1 MRKRIAIL
9 LVLALVLA
17 LSGCKSSDYKQAVTA
32 MDAGNYQEALTAL
45 DALGDYKDAADLAVK
60 CRYAI
65 AEDNFDKGEYE
76 TALTQFTDLGDYRDS
91 GKYVTKCNYALAVKA
106 FEDKDYTKAQDLFTG
121 LADYQDSESY
131 LEKTENAL
139 LLQAVA
145 GTWQR
150 GTIDLFESLVD
161 SMDLFETPL
170 DKVTDGLTMP
180 QANATLTLTITE
192 DGEYGVECTIER
204 SENFDDEFKALMM
217 NYLKLVIQASLSAE
231 GYTLEDLYAELGTDD
246 WDEVM
251 ASMFGTDSDDFW
263 TMVQNEMKDAF
274 DQLETEAF
282 DHGTVEFEDGNLLL
296 GSKTITYH
304 SDTDTLTEDNPDL
317 VEAYSQDSVTYTRQ

>member
-1 MRKRIAIL
+1 MKKRIAIL
-9 LVLALVLA
+9 LVLALLLA
-17 LSGCKSSDYKQAVTA
+17 LSGCKSLDYKQAVTA

-121 LADYQDSESY
+121 LADYQDSKDY

-139 LLQAVA
+139 LLQAVS
-145 GTWQR
+145 GTWKS
-150 GTIDLFESLVD
+150 GTFDLFAYLVD
-161 SMDLFETPL
+161 SMGLMENAWNT
-170 DKVTDGLTMP
+170 VTSDGTLP
-180 QANATLTLTITE
+180 QANASFTVTIDE
-192 DGEYGVECTIER
+192 NGEYGVECTIER
-204 SENFDDEFKALMM
+204 SENFSDAFKDLMIRYM
-217 NYLKLVIQASLSAE
+217 KEAISTNLADQ
-231 GYTLEDLYAELGTDD
+231 GYTLDDLYAELGTED

-251 ASMFGTDSDDFW
+251 NGLYGVNMDEFLKNQVGL
-263 TMVQNEMKDAF
+263 EDAL
-274 DQLETEAF
+274 DALETAGF
-282 DHGTVEFEDGNLLL
+282 DHGTVEFEDGKLVL
-296 GSKTITYH
+296 GENTLSYDAEK
-304 SDTDTLTEDNPDL
+304 DTLTDEDTDQADL
-317 VEAYSQDSVTYTRQ
+317 FGQDSVTYTRQ

>member
-1 MRKRIAIL
+1 MKKRIAIL

-91 GKYVTKCNYALAVKA
+91 GKYVTKCNYAMAVKA

-139 LLQAVA
+139 LLQAVS
-145 GTWQR
+145 GTWKS
-150 GTIDLFESLVD
+150 GSFDLFTYLVD
-161 SMDLFETPL
+161 SMGLMENAWNT
-170 DKVTDGLTMP
+170 VTSDGTLP
-180 QANATLTLTITE
+180 QANASFTVTIDE
-192 DGEYGVECTIER
+192 NGEYGVECTIER
-204 SENFDDEFKALMM
+204 SENFSDAFKDLMIRYM
-217 NYLKLVIQASLSAE
+217 KEAISTNLADQ
-231 GYTLEDLYAELGTDD
+231 GYTLDDLYAELGTED

-251 ASMFGTDSDDFW
+251 NGLYGVNMDEFLKNQVG
-263 TMVQNEMKDAF
+263 MEDAL
-274 DQLETEAF
+274 DAIETAGF
-282 DHGTVEFEDGNLLL
+282 DHGTVEFEDGKLVL
-296 GSKTITYH
+296 GENTLSYDAEK
-304 SDTDTLTEDNPDL
+304 DTLTDEDTDQADL
-317 VEAYSQDSVTYTRQ
+317 FGQDSVTYTRQ

>member
-139 LLQAVA
+139 LLQAVS
-145 GTWQR
+145 GTWKS
-150 GTIDLFESLVD
+150 GSFDLFTYLVD
-161 SMDLFETPL
+161 SMGLMENAWNT
-170 DKVTDGLTMP
+170 VTSDGTLP
-180 QANATLTLTITE
+180 QANASFTVTIDE
-192 DGEYGVECTIER
+192 NGEYGVECTIER
-204 SENFDDEFKALMM
+204 SENFGDAFKDLMIRYM
-217 NYLKLVIQASLSAE
+217 KEAISTNLAAQ
-231 GYTLEDLYAELGTDD
+231 GYTLDDLYAELGTED

-251 ASMFGTDSDDFW
+251 NGLYGVNMDEFLKNQVG
-263 TMVQNEMKDAF
+263 MEDAL
-274 DQLETEAF
+274 DAIETAAF
-282 DHGTVEFEDGNLLL
+282 DHGTVEFEDGKLVL
-296 GSKTITYH
+296 GESTLSYDAEK
-304 SDTDTLTEDNPDL
+304 DTLTDEDTDQADL
-317 VEAYSQDSVTYTRQ
+317 FGQDSVTYTRQ

>member
-1 MRKRIAIL
+1 MKKRIAIL
-9 LVLALVLA
+9 LVLALLLA
-17 LSGCKSSDYKQAVTA
+17 LSGCKSLDYKQAVTA

-121 LADYQDSESY
+121 LADYQDSKDY

-139 LLQAVA
+139 LLQAVS
-145 GTWQR
+145 GTWKS
-150 GTIDLFESLVD
+150 GTFDLFTYLVD
-161 SMDLFETPL
+161 SMGLMENAWNT
-170 DKVTDGLTMP
+170 VTSDGTLP
-180 QANATLTLTITE
+180 QANASFTVTIDE
-192 DGEYGVECTIER
+192 NGEYGVECTIER
-204 SENFDDEFKALMM
+204 SENFGDAFKDLMIRYM
-217 NYLKLVIQASLSAE
+217 KEAISTNLADQ
-231 GYTLEDLYAELGTDD
+231 GYTLDDLYAELGTED

-251 ASMFGTDSDDFW
+251 NGLYGVNMDEFLKNQVG
-263 TMVQNEMKDAF
+263 MEDAL
-274 DQLETEAF
+274 DAIETAGF
-282 DHGTVEFEDGNLLL
+282 DHGTVEFEDGKLVL
-296 GSKTITYH
+296 GENTLSYDAEK
-304 SDTDTLTEDNPDL
+304 DTLTDEDTDQADL
-317 VEAYSQDSVTYTRQ
+317 FGQDSVTYTRQ

>member
-1 MRKRIAIL
+1 MKKRIAIL

-91 GKYVTKCNYALAVKA
+91 GKYVTKCNYAMAVKA
-106 FEDKDYTKAQDLFTG
+106 FEDEDYTKAQDLFTG
-121 LADYQDSESY
+121 LADYQDSKDY

-139 LLQAVA
+139 LLQAVS
-145 GTWQR
+145 GTWKS
-150 GTIDLFESLVD
+150 GTFDLFTYLVD
-161 SMDLFETPL
+161 SMGLMENAWNT
-170 DKVTDGLTMP
+170 VTSDGTLP
-180 QANATLTLTITE
+180 QANASFTVTIDE
-192 DGEYGVECTIER
+192 NGEYGVECTIER
-204 SENFDDEFKALMM
+204 SENFGDAFKDLMIRYM
-217 NYLKLVIQASLSAE
+217 KEAISTNLADQ
-231 GYTLEDLYAELGTDD
+231 GYTLDDLYAELGTED

-251 ASMFGTDSDDFW
+251 NGLYGVNMDEFLKNQVG
-263 TMVQNEMKDAF
+263 MEDAL
-274 DQLETEAF
+274 DAIETAGF
-282 DHGTVEFEDGNLLL
+282 DHGTVEFEDGKLVL
-296 GSKTITYH
+296 GENTLSYDAEK
-304 SDTDTLTEDNPDL
+304 DTLTDEDTDQADL
-317 VEAYSQDSVTYTRQ
+317 FGQDSVTYTRQ

>member
-1 MRKRIAIL
+1 MKKRIAIL

-121 LADYQDSESY
+121 LADYQDSKDY

-139 LLQAVA
+139 LLQAVS
-145 GTWQR
+145 GTWKS
-150 GTIDLFESLVD
+150 GTFDLFGYLVD
-161 SMDLFETPL
+161 SMGLMEDAWNT
-170 DKVTDGLTMP
+170 VTSDGTLP
-180 QANATLTLTITE
+180 QANASFTVTIDE
-192 DGEYGVECTIER
+192 NGEYGVECTIER
-204 SENFDDEFKALMM
+204 SENFGDAFKDLMIRYM
-217 NYLKLVIQASLSAE
+217 KEAISTNLAAQ
-231 GYTLEDLYAELGTDD
+231 GYTLDDLYTELGTED

-251 ASMFGTDSDDFW
+251 NGLYGVNMDEFLKNQVG
-263 TMVQNEMKDAF
+263 MEDAL
-274 DQLETEAF
+274 DAIETAGF
-282 DHGTVEFEDGNLLL
+282 DHGTVEFEDGKLVL
-296 GSKTITYH
+296 GENTLSYDAEK
-304 SDTDTLTEDNPDL
+304 DTLTDEDTDQADL
-317 VEAYSQDSVTYTRQ
+317 FGQDSVTYTRQ

>member
-1 MRKRIAIL
+1 MKKRIAIL
-9 LVLALVLA
+9 LVLALLLA

-121 LADYQDSESY
+121 LADYQDSKDY

-139 LLQAVA
+139 LLQAVS
-145 GTWQR
+145 GTWKS
-150 GTIDLFESLVD
+150 GTFDLFTYLVD
-161 SMDLFETPL
+161 SMGLMEDAWNT
-170 DKVTDGLTMP
+170 VTSDGTLP
-180 QANATLTLTITE
+180 QANASFTVTIDE
-192 DGEYGVECTIER
+192 NGEYGVECTIER
-204 SENFDDEFKALMM
+204 SENFGDAFKNLMIRYM
-217 NYLKLVIQASLSAE
+217 KEAISTNLADQ
-231 GYTLEDLYAELGTDD
+231 GYTLDDLYAELGTED

-251 ASMFGTDSDDFW
+251 NGLYGVNMDEFLKNQVG
-263 TMVQNEMKDAF
+263 MEDAL
-274 DQLETEAF
+274 DAIETAGF
-282 DHGTVEFEDGNLLL
+282 DHGTVEFEDGKLVL
-296 GSKTITYH
+296 GENTLSYDAEK
-304 SDTDTLTEDNPDL
+304 DTLTDEDTDQADL
-317 VEAYSQDSVTYTRQ
+317 FGQDSVTYTRQ

>member
-45 DALGDYKDAADLAVK
+45 DALGGYKDAADLAVK

-121 LADYQDSESY
+121 LADYQDSKDY

-139 LLQAVA
+139 LLQAVS
-145 GTWQR
+145 GTWKS
-150 GTIDLFESLVD
+150 GTFDLFTYLVD
-161 SMDLFETPL
+161 SMGLMENAWNT
-170 DKVTDGLTMP
+170 VTSDGTLP
-180 QANATLTLTITE
+180 QANASFTVTIDE
-192 DGEYGVECTIER
+192 NGEYGVECTIER
-204 SENFDDEFKALMM
+204 SENFSDAFKDLMIRYM
-217 NYLKLVIQASLSAE
+217 KEAISTNLADQ
-231 GYTLEDLYAELGTDD
+231 GYTLDDLYAELGTED

-251 ASMFGTDSDDFW
+251 NGLYGVNMDEFLKNQVG
-263 TMVQNEMKDAF
+263 MEDAL
-274 DQLETEAF
+274 DAIETAGF
-282 DHGTVEFEDGNLLL
+282 DHGTVEFEDGKLVL
-296 GSKTITYH
+296 GENTLSYDAEK
-304 SDTDTLTEDNPDL
+304 DTLTDEDTDQADL
-317 VEAYSQDSVTYTRQ
+317 FGQDSVTYTRQ

>member
-139 LLQAVA
+139 LLQAVS
-145 GTWQR
+145 GTWKS
-150 GTIDLFESLVD
+150 GTFDLFGYLVD
-161 SMDLFETPL
+161 SMGLMEDAWNT
-170 DKVTDGLTMP
+170 VTSDGTLP
-180 QANATLTLTITE
+180 QANASFTVTIDE
-192 DGEYGVECTIER
+192 NGEYGVECTIER
-204 SENFDDEFKALMM
+204 SENFGDAFKDLMIRYM
-217 NYLKLVIQASLSAE
+217 KEAISTNLADQ
-231 GYTLEDLYAELGTDD
+231 GYTLDDLYAELGTED

-251 ASMFGTDSDDFW
+251 NGLYGVNMDEFLKNQVG
-263 TMVQNEMKDAF
+263 MEDAL
-274 DQLETEAF
+274 DAIETAGF
-282 DHGTVEFEDGNLLL
+282 DHGTVEFEDGKLVL
-296 GSKTITYH
+296 GENTLSYDAEK
-304 SDTDTLTEDNPDL
+304 DTLTDEDTDQADL
-317 VEAYSQDSVTYTRQ
+317 FGQDSVTYTRQ

>member
-121 LADYQDSESY
+121 LADYQDSKDY

-139 LLQAVA
+139 LLQAVS
-145 GTWQR
+145 GTWKS
-150 GTIDLFESLVD
+150 GSFDLFTYLVD
-161 SMDLFETPL
+161 SMGLMENAWNT
-170 DKVTDGLTMP
+170 VTSDGTLP
-180 QANATLTLTITE
+180 QANASFTVTIDE
-192 DGEYGVECTIER
+192 NGEYGVECTIER
-204 SENFDDEFKALMM
+204 SENFGDAFKDMM
-217 NYLKLVIQASLSAE
+217 IRYMKEAISTNLADQ
-231 GYTLEDLYAELGTDD
+231 GYTLDDLYAELGTED

-251 ASMFGTDSDDFW
+251 NGLYGMNMDEFLKNQVG
-263 TMVQNEMKDAF
+263 MEDAL
-274 DQLETEAF
+274 DAIETAAF
-282 DHGTVEFEDGNLLL
+282 DHGTVEFEDGKLVL
-296 GSKTITYH
+296 GENTLSYDAEK
-304 SDTDTLTEDNPDL
+304 DTLTDEDTDQADL
-317 VEAYSQDSVTYTRQ
+317 FGQDSVTYTRQ

>member
-1 MRKRIAIL
+1 MKRRIAIL

-45 DALGDYKDAADLAVK
+45 EALGDYKDASDLAVK

-106 FEDKDYTKAQDLFTG
+106 FEDEDYTKAKDLFTD
-121 LADYQDSESY
+121 LADYQDSKDY

-139 LLQAVA
+139 LLKSVS
-145 GTWQR
+145 GTWKS
-150 GTIDLFESLVD
+150 GTFDLFTYLVD
-161 SMDLFETPL
+161 SMGLMEDAWKNVTSGETLPRA
-170 DKVTDGLTMP
+170 DASFTVTIDE
-180 QANATLTLTITE
+180 N
-192 DGEYGVECTIER
+192 GEYGVECTIER
-204 SENFDDEFKALMM
+204 SENFSAVFKDLMVR
-217 NYLKLVIQASLSAE
+217 YLKEAISTNLAAQ
-231 GYTLEDLYAELGTDD
+231 GYTLDDLYAELGTED

-251 ASMFGTDSDDFW
+251 NGLYGMDMDGFLKNQVG
-263 TMVQNEMKDAF
+263 MEDAL
-274 DQLETEAF
+274 DAIETAAF
-282 DHGTVEFEDGNLLL
+282 DHGTVEFEDGKLVL
-296 GSKTITYH
+296 GENTMTY
-304 SDTDTLTEDNPDL
+304 DAEKDTLTDEDTDQADL
-317 VEAYSQDSVTYTRQ
+317 FGQDSVTYTRQ

>member
-1 MRKRIAIL
+1 MKKRIAIL

-32 MDAGNYQEALTAL
+32 MDAGNYQEALTVL

-91 GKYVTKCNYALAVKA
+91 GKYVTKCNYAMAVKA
-106 FEDKDYTKAQDLFTG
+106 FEDEDYTKAQDLFTG

-145 GTWQR
+145 GTWKS
-150 GTIDLFESLVD
+150 GNFDLFPYLVD
-161 SMDLFETPL
+161 SMGLMEDAW
-170 DKVTDGLTMP
+170 KNVASSVTLP
-180 QANATLTLTITE
+180 QANAVFTLTIDE
-192 DGEYGVECTIER
+192 NGEYGVECTIER
-204 SENFDDEFKALMM
+204 SENFSEVFKDMM
-217 NYLKLVIQASLSAE
+217 VRYMKEAVSTNLAAQ
-231 GYTLEDLYAELGTDD
+231 GYTLDDLYAELGTED

-251 ASMFGTDSDDFW
+251 NGLYGVNMDEFLKNQVG
-263 TMVQNEMKDAF
+263 MEDAL
-274 DQLETEAF
+274 DAIETAGF
-282 DHGTVEFEDGNLLL
+282 DHGTVEFEDGKLVL
-296 GSKTITYH
+296 GENTLSYDAEK
-304 SDTDTLTEDNPDL
+304 DTLTDEDTDQADL
-317 VEAYSQDSVTYTRQ
+317 FGQDSVTYTRQ

>member
-17 LSGCKSSDYKQAVTA
+17 LSGCKSLDYKQAVTA

-91 GKYVTKCNYALAVKA
+91 GKYVTKCNYAMAVKA
-106 FEDKDYTKAQDLFTG
+106 FEDEDYTKAQDLFTG
-121 LADYQDSESY
+121 LADYQDSKDY

-139 LLQAVA
+139 LLQAVS
-145 GTWQR
+145 GTWKS
-150 GTIDLFESLVD
+150 GTFDLFGYLVD
-161 SMDLFETPL
+161 SMGLMEDAWNT
-170 DKVTDGLTMP
+170 VTSDGTLP
-180 QANATLTLTITE
+180 QANASFTVTIDE
-192 DGEYGVECTIER
+192 NGEYGVECTIER
-204 SENFDDEFKALMM
+204 SENFGDAFKDLMIRYM
-217 NYLKLVIQASLSAE
+217 KEAISTNLADQ
-231 GYTLEDLYAELGTDD
+231 GYTLDDLYAELGTED

-251 ASMFGTDSDDFW
+251 NGLYGVNMDEFLKNQVG
-263 TMVQNEMKDAF
+263 MEDAL
-274 DQLETEAF
+274 DAIETAGF
-282 DHGTVEFEDGNLLL
+282 DHGTVEFEDGKLVL
-296 GSKTITYH
+296 GENTLSYDAEK
-304 SDTDTLTEDNPDL
+304 DTLTDEDTDQADL
-317 VEAYSQDSVTYTRQ
+317 FGQDSVTYTRQ

>member
-9 LVLALVLA
+9 LVLALGLA
-17 LSGCKSSDYKQAVTA
+17 LRGCKSSDYKQAVTA

-106 FEDKDYTKAQDLFTG
+106 FEDEDYTKAQDLFTG

-139 LLQAVA
+139 LLQAVS
-145 GTWQR
+145 GTWQS
-150 GTIDLFESLVD
+150 GTFDLFGYLVD
-161 SMDLFETPL
+161 SMGLMEDAWNT
-170 DKVTDGLTMP
+170 VTSDGTLP
-180 QANATLTLTITE
+180 QANASFTVTIDE
-192 DGEYGVECTIER
+192 NGEYGVECTIER
-204 SENFDDEFKALMM
+204 SENFGDAFKDLMIRYM
-217 NYLKLVIQASLSAE
+217 KEAISTNLADQ
-231 GYTLEDLYAELGTDD
+231 GYTLDDLYAELGTED

-251 ASMFGTDSDDFW
+251 NGLYGVNMDEFLKNQVG
-263 TMVQNEMKDAF
+263 MEDAL
-274 DQLETEAF
+274 DAIETAGF
-282 DHGTVEFEDGNLLL
+282 DHGTVEFEDGKLVL
-296 GSKTITYH
+296 GENTLSYDAEK
-304 SDTDTLTEDNPDL
+304 DTLTDEDTDQADL
-317 VEAYSQDSVTYTRQ
+317 FGQDSVTYTRQ

>member
-106 FEDKDYTKAQDLFTG
+106 FEDEDYTKAQDLFTG
-121 LADYQDSESY
+121 LADYQDSKDY

-139 LLQAVA
+139 LLQAVS
-145 GTWQR
+145 GTWKS
-150 GTIDLFESLVD
+150 GSFDLFTYLVD
-161 SMDLFETPL
+161 SMGLMENAWNT
-170 DKVTDGLTMP
+170 VTSDGTLP
-180 QANATLTLTITE
+180 QANASFTVTIDE
-192 DGEYGVECTIER
+192 NGEYGVECTIER
-204 SENFDDEFKALMM
+204 SENFSDAFKDLMIRYM
-217 NYLKLVIQASLSAE
+217 KEAISTNLADQ
-231 GYTLEDLYAELGTDD
+231 GYTLDDLYAELGTED

-251 ASMFGTDSDDFW
+251 NGLYGVNMDEFLKNQVG
-263 TMVQNEMKDAF
+263 MEDAL
-274 DQLETEAF
+274 DAIETAAF
-282 DHGTVEFEDGNLLL
+282 DHGTVEFEDGKLVL
-296 GSKTITYH
+296 GENTLSYDAEK
-304 SDTDTLTEDNPDL
+304 DTLTDEDTDQADL
-317 VEAYSQDSVTYTRQ
+317 FGQDSVTYTRQ

>member
-1 MRKRIAIL
+1 MKKRIAIL

-145 GTWQR
+145 GTWKS
-150 GTIDLFESLVD
+150 GNFDLFPYLVD
-161 SMDLFETPL
+161 SMGLMENAWNT
-170 DKVTDGLTMP
+170 VTSDGTLP
-180 QANATLTLTITE
+180 QANAVFTLTIDE
-192 DGEYGVECTIER
+192 NGEYGVECTIGR
-204 SENFDDEFKALMM
+204 SENFSEVFKDMM
-217 NYLKLVIQASLSAE
+217 VRYMKEAVSTNLAAQ
-231 GYTLEDLYAELGTDD
+231 GYTLDDLYAELGTED
-246 WDEVM
+246 WDEVINSLYGM
-251 ASMFGTDSDDFW
+251 DMDEFLKNQVG
-263 TMVQNEMKDAF
+263 MEDAL
-274 DQLETEAF
+274 DAIETAGF
-282 DHGTVEFEDGNLLL
+282 AHGTVKFEDGKLVLDE
-296 GSKTITYH
+296 KTMTY
-304 SDTDTLTEDNPDL
+304 DAEKDTLTEDNPDL
-317 VEAYSQDSVTYTRQ
+317 VEAYSEDSVTYTRQ

>member
-91 GKYVTKCNYALAVKA
+91 GKYVTKCNYAMAVKA
-106 FEDKDYTKAQDLFTG
+106 FEDEDYTKAQDLFTG
-121 LADYQDSESY
+121 LADYQDSKDY

-139 LLQAVA
+139 LLQAVS
-145 GTWQR
+145 GTWQS
-150 GTIDLFESLVD
+150 GTFDLFGYLVD
-161 SMDLFETPL
+161 SMGLMEDAWNT
-170 DKVTDGLTMP
+170 VTSDGTLP
-180 QANATLTLTITE
+180 QANASFTVTIDE
-192 DGEYGVECTIER
+192 NGEYGVECTIER
-204 SENFDDEFKALMM
+204 SENFGDAFKDLMIRYM
-217 NYLKLVIQASLSAE
+217 KEAISTNLADQ
-231 GYTLEDLYAELGTDD
+231 GYTLDDLYAELGTED

-251 ASMFGTDSDDFW
+251 NGLYGVNMDEFLKNQVG
-263 TMVQNEMKDAF
+263 MEDAL
-274 DQLETEAF
+274 DAIETAGF
-282 DHGTVEFEDGNLLL
+282 DHGTVEFEDDKLVL
-296 GSKTITYH
+296 GENTLSYDAEK
-304 SDTDTLTEDNPDL
+304 DTLTDEDTDQADL
-317 VEAYSQDSVTYTRQ
+317 FGQDSVTYTRQ

>member
-1 MRKRIAIL
+1 MKKRIAIL
-9 LVLALVLA
+9 LVLALLLA
-17 LSGCKSSDYKQAVTA
+17 LSGCKSLDYKQAVTA

-121 LADYQDSESY
+121 LADYQDSKDY

-139 LLQAVA
+139 LLQAVS
-145 GTWQR
+145 GTWKS
-150 GTIDLFESLVD
+150 GTFDLFPYLVD
-161 SMDLFETPL
+161 SMGLMENAWNT
-170 DKVTDGLTMP
+170 VTSDGTLP
-180 QANATLTLTITE
+180 QANASFTVTIDE
-192 DGEYGVECTIER
+192 NGEYGVECTIER
-204 SENFDDEFKALMM
+204 SENFGDAFKDLMIRYM
-217 NYLKLVIQASLSAE
+217 KEAISTNLADQ
-231 GYTLEDLYAELGTDD
+231 GYTLDDLYAELGTED

-251 ASMFGTDSDDFW
+251 NGLYGVNMDEFLKNQVG
-263 TMVQNEMKDAF
+263 MEDAL
-274 DQLETEAF
+274 DAIETAGF
-282 DHGTVEFEDGNLLL
+282 DHGTVEFEDGKLVL
-296 GSKTITYH
+296 GENTLSYDAEK
-304 SDTDTLTEDNPDL
+304 DTLTDEDTDQADL
-317 VEAYSQDSVTYTRQ
+317 FGQDSVTYTRQ

>member
-106 FEDKDYTKAQDLFTG
+106 FEDKDYTKAQNLFTG
-121 LADYQDSESY
+121 LADYQDSKNY

-139 LLQAVA
+139 LLQAVS
-145 GTWQR
+145 GTWKS
-150 GTIDLFESLVD
+150 GSFDLFTYLVD
-161 SMDLFETPL
+161 SMGLMENAWNT
-170 DKVTDGLTMP
+170 VTSDGTLP
-180 QANATLTLTITE
+180 QANASFTVTIDE
-192 DGEYGVECTIER
+192 NGEYGVECTIER
-204 SENFDDEFKALMM
+204 SENFGDAFKDLMIRYM
-217 NYLKLVIQASLSAE
+217 KEAISTNLAAQ
-231 GYTLEDLYAELGTDD
+231 GYTLEDLYAELGTED

-251 ASMFGTDSDDFW
+251 NGLYGVNMDELLKNQVG
-263 TMVQNEMKDAF
+263 MEDAL
-274 DQLETEAF
+274 DAIETAAF
-282 DHGTVEFEDGNLLL
+282 DHGTVEFEDGKLVL
-296 GSKTITYH
+296 GENTLSYDAEK
-304 SDTDTLTEDNPDL
+304 DTLTDEDTDQADL
-317 VEAYSQDSVTYTRQ
+317 FGQDSVTYTRQ

>member
-1 MRKRIAIL
+1 MKKRIAIL
-9 LVLALVLA
+9 LVLALLLA
-17 LSGCKSSDYKQAVTA
+17 LSGCKSLDYKQAVTA

-121 LADYQDSESY
+121 LADYQDSKDY

-139 LLQAVA
+139 LLQAVS
-145 GTWQR
+145 GTWKS
-150 GTIDLFESLVD
+150 GTFDLFAYLVD
-161 SMDLFETPL
+161 SMGLMENAWNT
-170 DKVTDGLTMP
+170 VTSDGTLP
-180 QANATLTLTITE
+180 QANASFTVTIDE
-192 DGEYGVECTIER
+192 NGEYGVECTIER
-204 SENFDDEFKALMM
+204 SENFSDAFKDLMIRYM
-217 NYLKLVIQASLSAE
+217 KEAISTNLADQ
-231 GYTLEDLYAELGTDD
+231 GYTLDDLYAELGTED

-251 ASMFGTDSDDFW
+251 NGLYGVNMDEFLKNQVGL
-263 TMVQNEMKDAF
+263 EDAL
-274 DQLETEAF
+274 DAIETAGF
-282 DHGTVEFEDGNLLL
+282 DHGTVEFEDGKLVL
-296 GSKTITYH
+296 GENTLSYDAEK
-304 SDTDTLTEDNPDL
+304 DTLTDEDTDQADL
-317 VEAYSQDSVTYTRQ
+317 FGQDSVTYTRQ

>member
-91 GKYVTKCNYALAVKA
+91 GKYVTKCNYAMAVKA
-106 FEDKDYTKAQDLFTG
+106 FEDEDYTKAQDLFTG

-139 LLQAVA
+139 LLQAVS
-145 GTWQR
+145 GTWKS
-150 GTIDLFESLVD
+150 GTFDLFGYLVD
-161 SMDLFETPL
+161 SMGLMEDAWNT
-170 DKVTDGLTMP
+170 VTSDGTLP
-180 QANATLTLTITE
+180 QANASFTVTIDE
-192 DGEYGVECTIER
+192 NGEYGVECTIER
-204 SENFDDEFKALMM
+204 SENFGDAFKDLMIRYM
-217 NYLKLVIQASLSAE
+217 KEAISTNLADQ
-231 GYTLEDLYAELGTDD
+231 GYTLDDLYAELGTED

-251 ASMFGTDSDDFW
+251 NGLYGVNMDEFLKNQVG
-263 TMVQNEMKDAF
+263 MEDAL
-274 DQLETEAF
+274 DAIETAGF
-282 DHGTVEFEDGNLLL
+282 DHGTVEFEDGKLVL
-296 GSKTITYH
+296 GENTLSYDAEK
-304 SDTDTLTEDNPDL
+304 DTLTDEDTDQADL
-317 VEAYSQDSVTYTRQ
+317 FGQDSVTYTRQ

>member
-1 MRKRIAIL
+1 MKKRIAIL

-17 LSGCKSSDYKQAVTA
+17 LSGCKSLDYKQAVTA

-139 LLQAVA
+139 LLQAVS
-145 GTWQR
+145 GTWKS
-150 GTIDLFESLVD
+150 GTFDLFGYLVD
-161 SMDLFETPL
+161 SMGLMEDAWNT
-170 DKVTDGLTMP
+170 VTSDGTLP
-180 QANATLTLTITE
+180 QANASFTVTIDE
-192 DGEYGVECTIER
+192 NGEYGVECTIER
-204 SENFDDEFKALMM
+204 SENFGDAFKDLMIRYM
-217 NYLKLVIQASLSAE
+217 KEAISTNLADQ
-231 GYTLEDLYAELGTDD
+231 GYTLDDLYAELGTED

-251 ASMFGTDSDDFW
+251 NGLYGVNMDEFLKNQVG
-263 TMVQNEMKDAF
+263 MEDAL
-274 DQLETEAF
+274 DAIETAGF
-282 DHGTVEFEDGNLLL
+282 DHGTVEFEDGKLVL
-296 GSKTITYH
+296 GENTLSYDAEK
-304 SDTDTLTEDNPDL
+304 DTLTDEDTDQADL
-317 VEAYSQDSVTYTRQ
+317 FGQDSVTYTRQ

>member
-17 LSGCKSSDYKQAVTA
+17 LSGCKSLDYKQAVTA

-91 GKYVTKCNYALAVKA
+91 GKYVTKCNYAMAVKA
-106 FEDKDYTKAQDLFTG
+106 FEDEDYTKAQDLFTG
-121 LADYQDSESY
+121 LADYQDSKDY

-139 LLQAVA
+139 LLQAVS
-145 GTWQR
+145 GTWKS
-150 GTIDLFESLVD
+150 GTFDLFTYLVD
-161 SMDLFETPL
+161 SMGLMEDAWNT
-170 DKVTDGLTMP
+170 VTSDGTLP
-180 QANATLTLTITE
+180 QANASFTVTIDE
-192 DGEYGVECTIER
+192 NGEYGVECTIER
-204 SENFDDEFKALMM
+204 SENFGDAFKNLMIRYM
-217 NYLKLVIQASLSAE
+217 KEAISTNLADQ
-231 GYTLEDLYAELGTDD
+231 GYTLDDLYAELGTED

-251 ASMFGTDSDDFW
+251 NGLYGVNMDEFLKNQVG
-263 TMVQNEMKDAF
+263 MEDAL
-274 DQLETEAF
+274 DAIETAGF
-282 DHGTVEFEDGNLLL
+282 DHGTVEFEDGKLVL
-296 GSKTITYH
+296 GENTLSYDAEK
-304 SDTDTLTEDNPDL
+304 DTLTDEDTDQADL
-317 VEAYSQDSVTYTRQ
+317 FGQDSVTYTRQ

>member
-121 LADYQDSESY
+121 LADYQDSENY

-139 LLQAVA
+139 LLQAVS
-145 GTWQR
+145 GTWQS
-150 GTIDLFESLVD
+150 GTFDLFGYPVD
-161 SMDLFETPL
+161 SMGLMENAWNT
-170 DKVTDGLTMP
+170 VTSDGTLP
-180 QANATLTLTITE
+180 QANASFTVTIDE
-192 DGEYGVECTIER
+192 NGEYGVECTIER
-204 SENFDDEFKALMM
+204 SENFSDAFKDLMIRYM
-217 NYLKLVIQASLSAE
+217 KEAISTNLADQ
-231 GYTLEDLYAELGTDD
+231 GYTLDDLYAELGTED

-251 ASMFGTDSDDFW
+251 NGLYGVNMDEFLKNQVG
-263 TMVQNEMKDAF
+263 MEDAL
-274 DQLETEAF
+274 DAIETAGF
-282 DHGTVEFEDGNLLL
+282 DHGTVEFEDGKLVL
-296 GSKTITYH
+296 GENTLSYDAEK
-304 SDTDTLTEDNPDL
+304 DTLTDEDTDQADL
-317 VEAYSQDSVTYTRQ
+317 FGQDSVTYTRQ

>member
-1 MRKRIAIL
+1 MKKRIAIL

-17 LSGCKSSDYKQAVTA
+17 LSGCKSLDYKQAVTA

-91 GKYVTKCNYALAVKA
+91 GKYVTKCNYAMAVKA
-106 FEDKDYTKAQDLFTG
+106 FEDEDYTKAQDLFTG

-139 LLQAVA
+139 LLQAVS
-145 GTWQR
+145 GTWQS
-150 GTIDLFESLVD
+150 GTFDLFGYLVD
-161 SMDLFETPL
+161 SMGLMENAWNT
-170 DKVTDGLTMP
+170 VTSDGTLP
-180 QANATLTLTITE
+180 QANASFTVTIDE
-192 DGEYGVECTIER
+192 NGEYGVECTIER
-204 SENFDDEFKALMM
+204 SENFGDAFKDLMIRYM
-217 NYLKLVIQASLSAE
+217 KEAISTNLADQ
-231 GYTLEDLYAELGTDD
+231 GYTLDDLYAELGTED

-251 ASMFGTDSDDFW
+251 NGLYGVNMDEFLKNQVG
-263 TMVQNEMKDAF
+263 MEDAL
-274 DQLETEAF
+274 DAIETAGF
-282 DHGTVEFEDGNLLL
+282 DHGTVEFEDGKLVL
-296 GSKTITYH
+296 GENTLSYDAEK
-304 SDTDTLTEDNPDL
+304 DTLTDEDTDQADL
-317 VEAYSQDSVTYTRQ
+317 FGQDSVTYTRQ

>member
-1 MRKRIAIL
+1 MKKRIAIL

-121 LADYQDSESY
+121 LADYQDSKDY

-139 LLQAVA
+139 LLQAVS
-145 GTWQR
+145 GTWKS
-150 GTIDLFESLVD
+150 GTFDLFGYLVD
-161 SMDLFETPL
+161 SMGLMEDAWNT
-170 DKVTDGLTMP
+170 VTSDGTLP
-180 QANATLTLTITE
+180 QANASFTVTIDE
-192 DGEYGVECTIER
+192 NGEYGVECTIER
-204 SENFDDEFKALMM
+204 SDNFGDAFKDLMIRYM
-217 NYLKLVIQASLSAE
+217 KEAISTNLADQ
-231 GYTLEDLYAELGTDD
+231 GYTLDDLYAELGTED

-251 ASMFGTDSDDFW
+251 NGLYGVNMDEFLKNQVG
-263 TMVQNEMKDAF
+263 MEDAL
-274 DQLETEAF
+274 DAIETAGF
-282 DHGTVEFEDGNLLL
+282 DHGTVEFEDGKLVL
-296 GSKTITYH
+296 GENTLSYDAEK
-304 SDTDTLTEDNPDL
+304 DTLTDEDTDQADL
-317 VEAYSQDSVTYTRQ
+317 FGQDSVTYTRQ

>member
-1 MRKRIAIL
+1 MKKRIAIL

-17 LSGCKSSDYKQAVTA
+17 LSGCKSLDYKQAVTA

-121 LADYQDSESY
+121 LADYQDSKDY

-139 LLQAVA
+139 LLQAVS
-145 GTWQR
+145 GTWQS
-150 GTIDLFESLVD
+150 GTFDLFGYLVD
-161 SMDLFETPL
+161 SMGLMENAWNT
-170 DKVTDGLTMP
+170 VTSDGTLP
-180 QANATLTLTITE
+180 QANASFTVTIDE
-192 DGEYGVECTIER
+192 NGEYGVECTIER
-204 SENFDDEFKALMM
+204 SENFGDAFKDLMIRYM
-217 NYLKLVIQASLSAE
+217 KEAISTNLADQ
-231 GYTLEDLYAELGTDD
+231 GYTLDDLYAELGTED

-251 ASMFGTDSDDFW
+251 NGLYGVNMDEFLKNQVG
-263 TMVQNEMKDAF
+263 MEDAL
-274 DQLETEAF
+274 DAIETAGF
-282 DHGTVEFEDGNLLL
+282 DHGTVEFEDGKLVL
-296 GSKTITYH
+296 GENTLSYDAEK
-304 SDTDTLTEDNPDL
+304 DTLTDEDTDQ
-317 VEAYSQDSVTYTRQ
+317 ADMFGQDSVTYTRQ

>member
-1 MRKRIAIL
+1 MKKRIAIL

-106 FEDKDYTKAQDLFTG
+106 FEDEDYTKAQDLFTG

-139 LLQAVA
+139 LLQAVS
-145 GTWQR
+145 GTWKS
-150 GTIDLFESLVD
+150 GTFDLFGYLVD
-161 SMDLFETPL
+161 SMGLMENAWNT
-170 DKVTDGLTMP
+170 VTSDGTLP
-180 QANATLTLTITE
+180 QANASFTVTIDE
-192 DGEYGVECTIER
+192 NGEYGVECTIER
-204 SENFDDEFKALMM
+204 SENFSEVFKDGP
-217 NYLKLVIQASLSAE
+217 VHERSRQHQS
-231 GYTLEDLYAELGTDD
+231 GCPGLYAGRPVCGAGYRGLGRGHKQPVRH
-246 WDEVM
+246 E
-251 ASMFGTDSDDFW
+251 
-263 TMVQNEMKDAF
+263 
-274 DQLETEAF
+274 
-282 DHGTVEFEDGNLLL
+282 HGRVPEKSGGHGGCAGCHRNGRL
-296 GSKTITYH
+296 
-304 SDTDTLTEDNPDL
+304 
-317 VEAYSQDSVTYTRQ
+317 

>member
-91 GKYVTKCNYALAVKA
+91 GKYVTKCNYAMAVKA
-106 FEDKDYTKAQDLFTG
+106 FEDEDYTKAQDLFTG

-139 LLQAVA
+139 LLQAVS
-145 GTWQR
+145 GTWQS
-150 GTIDLFESLVD
+150 GTFDLFGYLVD
-161 SMDLFETPL
+161 SMGLMENAWNT
-170 DKVTDGLTMP
+170 VTSDGTLP
-180 QANATLTLTITE
+180 QANASFTVTIDE
-192 DGEYGVECTIER
+192 NGEYGVECTIER
-204 SENFDDEFKALMM
+204 SENFGDAFKDLMIRYM
-217 NYLKLVIQASLSAE
+217 KEAISTNLADQ
-231 GYTLEDLYAELGTDD
+231 GYTLDDLYAELGTED

-251 ASMFGTDSDDFW
+251 NGLYGVNMDEFLKNQVG
-263 TMVQNEMKDAF
+263 MEDAL
-274 DQLETEAF
+274 DAIETAGF
-282 DHGTVEFEDGNLLL
+282 DHGTVEFEDGKLVL
-296 GSKTITYH
+296 GENTLSYDAEK
-304 SDTDTLTEDNPDL
+304 DTLTDEDTDQADL
-317 VEAYSQDSVTYTRQ
+317 FGQDSVTYTRQ